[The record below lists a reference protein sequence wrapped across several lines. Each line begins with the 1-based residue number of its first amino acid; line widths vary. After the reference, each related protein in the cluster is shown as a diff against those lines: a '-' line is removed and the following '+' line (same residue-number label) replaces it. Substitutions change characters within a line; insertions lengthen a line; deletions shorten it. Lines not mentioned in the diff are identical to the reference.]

1 MSRKLASTPDC
12 SKADIQLY
20 DHLHHRCSTEEI
32 HNIVTEAV
40 ELEKEFLTEALPCSL
55 IGINAKVS

>member
-1 MSRKLASTPDC
+1 MPRKLTEPLC
-12 SKADIQLY
+12 CPEADTQLY